1 MDLENQN
8 KMTPEQSEVYTTVRD
23 YYLGQYMRMFADD
36 PNQSEKRMKQF
47 TDFMES
53 FEESILSGGDDE

>member
-1 MDLENQN
+1 MAKQN
-8 KMTPEQSEVYTTVRD
+8 EMTPEQSEVYTTVRD
-23 YYLGQYMRMFADD
+23 EYLGQYMRMFADD

-53 FEESILSGGDDE
+53 FEESMLSDDDE